1 MEFGYPVG
9 SVAHDTA
16 TNSWRLA
23 PDFDYATDL
32 WQVAPVAKAEGVCVA
47 LYDPAGR
54 VVTQGAFS
62 ADLPLFLEGPETAIR
77 LDRVEID
84 GELVLLVPSAPLEPG
99 HRYGVSYPDWQAGAS
114 ATPEEIATLPALGGG
129 TLIATNEGEIPID
142 WLRPGDKVLTRD
154 NGYQPLLWLG
164 QHIVPKRAPHELRP
178 LTLGR
183 DQFGKDQPA
192 HQLVITPGCPV
203 LLAGAELDLW
213 FGESEM
219 FAHASDLIGEPPRA
233 PGRQAVYTLLFDAPE
248 VVLAGGLW
256 VGTVHADAAY
266 LSLLPTGMRAV
277 VAPYL
282 LGLHQQ
288 PARACLAQWEVE
300 MFTRE
305 STRKKGT
312 VTA

>member
-9 SVAHDTA
+9 SIAHDIA
-16 TNSWRLA
+16 SNSWRLA
-23 PDFDYATDL
+23 PDFDHATDL
-32 WQVAPVAKAEGVCVA
+32 WQVAPLTKAVGVCVA
-47 LYDPAGR
+47 LCDPAGR

-62 ADLPLFLEGPETAIR
+62 ADFPLFLEGPEAAIR

-99 HRYGVSYPDWQAGAS
+99 HRYGVSYPDWQTGAS
-114 ATPEEIATLPALGGG
+114 ASPEEIASLPALGGG

-164 QHIVPKRAPHELRP
+164 QHIVPRRAPQELRP
-178 LTLGR
+178 LTLKP

-192 HQLVITPGCPV
+192 QRLVVTPGCPV
-203 LLAGAELDLW
+203 LLAGAELELW

-219 FAHASDLIGEPPRA
+219 FAHTSDLTDEAARA

-256 VGTVHADAAY
+256 IGTVQADAGY
-266 LSLLPTGMRAV
+266 LSLLPASMRTM

-282 LGLHQQ
+282 LGLQLR

-305 STRKKGT
+305 SVKKKGM
-312 VTA
+312 TAA